1 MRAGRCGLGQTSPT
15 LGVGG
20 NLLCEIAQF
29 GSFEFARVAHASRVL
44 ATVSRR
50 RELLLCQASTR
61 NSRLM
66 RSMFRRDA
74 ESPSRT
80 GICMRDA
87 CATQSDSLRCSSSRQ
102 LFASGRKPCLHL
114 RQVKRN
120 PNRSL
125 SLQRVSIFRLISH
138 RQA

>member
-80 GICMRDA
+80 GICTRDA

-102 LFASGRKPCLHL
+102 LFASGRKPCQLL
-114 RQVKRN
+114 RQAKRN
-120 PNRSL
+120 PSQWLSRQHVSTFLWINR
-125 SLQRVSIFRLISH
+125 LQP
-138 RQA
+138 